1 MKKIAFLIAAALLVA
16 VAMLPALCE
25 IAEPGE
31 AFEPAE
37 AVEAVE
43 PVEPDADVPTGEPKP
58 GEPMTWA
65 YLATIAGAT
74 AATLLLVQYTKAP
87 LDRVWKIPTRLF
99 VYFVALAFLLLG
111 TYFTQGLTLD
121 TAALTAVNALVVAV
135 AAYGAYEVT
144 FAKLDK

>member
-1 MKKIAFLIAAALLVA
+1 MKKILILIAAMLLVA
-16 VAMLPALCE
+16 IVMMPALCE
-25 IAEPGE
+25 IVEPVIVPIE
-31 AFEPAE
+31 AI
-37 AVEAVE
+37 E
-43 PVEPDADVPTGEPKP
+43 PVEPDADAPSGEPKP